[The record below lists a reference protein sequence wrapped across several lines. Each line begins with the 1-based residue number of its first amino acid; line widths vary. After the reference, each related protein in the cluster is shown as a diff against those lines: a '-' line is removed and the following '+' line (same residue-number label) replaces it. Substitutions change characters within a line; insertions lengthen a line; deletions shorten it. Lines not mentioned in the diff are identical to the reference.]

1 MERYKI
7 ILAIFVFIFTAL
19 PPSVHAQK
27 AMFEHRYEY
36 KPEDVLPATRF
47 VQKKGYWE
55 GYRDGK
61 LVGYA
66 GLSRDWT
73 INLVGYAGKH
83 LETLVGMDTSGTI
96 TGTKLIYHS
105 EPIVLIGL
113 KEESYLTFMKQ
124 YAGKNIKDS
133 IAVGG
138 AVSMDAL
145 TGATVTAVVQ
155 NSIIL
160 ETLRKIATS
169 AGIIQAAMGKG
180 RAVSQAYTALTWDEL
195 KQSNGVKNIPV
206 TTKELG
212 IIGEEIYLDLYIA
225 VLTPPAIGKNIL
237 GDKRYKEVTAGLKPG
252 ETAVAVFSR
261 GKGSF
266 KGTGFVRGGV
276 FDRFNI
282 EQGAK
287 MLMFSDKDYRSISE
301 IIASGAPS
309 INEGGVFIIRDKDFD
324 PAAPFKLNL
333 VLPYRPSLTEKKF
346 KSFSVEYSLGERFLK

>member
-1 MERYKI
+1 MKQF
-7 ILAIFVFIFTAL
+7 ILTLSVFVAFIMAL
-19 PPSVHAQK
+19 PLPGYAQK

-36 KPEDVLPATRF
+36 KPEDVLPATGF

-66 GLSRDWT
+66 GLSKDWT
-73 INLVGYAGKH
+73 IKMVGYAGKH
-83 LETLVGMDTSGTI
+83 LETLVGMDTNGTI

-105 EPIVLIGL
+105 EPIVMIGL
-113 KEESYLTFMKQ
+113 KEESYLSFMKQ
-124 YAGKNIKDS
+124 YAGRNIRES

-160 ETLRKIATS
+160 ETLRKIATN
-169 AGIIQAAMGKG
+169 AGIIREAKSKG
-180 RAVSQAYTALTWDEL
+180 RGISQAYTTLTWDEL
-195 KQSNGVKNIPV
+195 KQSNGVKNITV

-212 IIGEEIYLDLYIA
+212 ITGEEIYLDVYIA
-225 VLTPPAIGKNIL
+225 VLAPPTIGKNIL
-237 GDKRYKEVTAGLKPG
+237 GDKRYKEVLAGLKPG

-287 MLMFSDKDYRSISE
+287 VLMFSDKDYRSISE
-301 IIASGAPS
+301 ILASGAPS
-309 INEGGVFIIRDKDFD
+309 INEGGVFIVRDKDFD
-324 PAAPFKLNL
+324 PASPFKLNL
-333 VLPYRPSLTEKKF
+333 VLPYRASLTEKKF
-346 KSFSVEYSLGERFLK
+346 KSFSVDYNLDERFLK